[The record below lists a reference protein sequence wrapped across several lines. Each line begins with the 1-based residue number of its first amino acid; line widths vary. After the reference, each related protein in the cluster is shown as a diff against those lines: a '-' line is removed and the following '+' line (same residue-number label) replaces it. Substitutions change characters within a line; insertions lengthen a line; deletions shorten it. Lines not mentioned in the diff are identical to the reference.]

1 MRAVPNPGKGFG
13 FFAVDAGA
21 GFQNRVLL
29 DEGFPFLVVA
39 VEPGIAPF
47 GGINGWNRMDSRFGL
62 AMLSVH
68 DSAIS
73 ELIVVGFYDFL
84 FS

>member
-1 MRAVPNPGKGFG
+1 MLFY
-13 FFAVDAGA
+13 
-21 GFQNRVLL
+21 
-29 DEGFPFLVVA
+29 EGFPFLIVA
-39 VEPGIAPF
+39 VEPGIVPF
-47 GGINGWNRMDSRFGL
+47 GGINGWNRADSRFGL

-73 ELIVVGFYDFL
+73 ELIVIGFHDFL